1 MSKSVS
7 APSLVTNTSP
17 CSNGD
22 IVPGSTL
29 IYGSI
34 FNIPILRP
42 VCFKSVPTLAAV
54 IPFPRELKTP
64 PVTKIYL
71 VMCHSKI
78 LYNSAIIV

>member
-1 MSKSVS
+1 MSRSVS
-7 APSLVTNTSP
+7 APSLVTKTSP

-34 FNIPILRP
+34 FNMPTFLP
-42 VCFKSVPTLAAV
+42 ECLSKVPTLAAV

-64 PVTKIYL
+64 PVTKMYL
-71 VMCHSKI
+71 VMYK
-78 LYNSAIIV
+78 LQKYFNNREL